1 MNILKQA
8 RHTFGFDME
17 TRDTQE
23 VLHVHLSFF
32 RFCCLPYGLTFYTFS
47 SAVCLVILASI
58 GFATVSEF
66 FLTCET
72 IDKESTMNNGTSQE
86 AIDFACGFLFTEGT
100 FLCGVLTT
108 TFFFLNVL
116 TSVTYRRREFNTAES
131 VPGIVYVQWMLY
143 TVLLPCTLVSAAAFD
158 MWLKPTRG
166 TIPAYYGFTVT
177 SALFMVMWAMFGIYE
192 MNLRHVLFSNFILS
206 AYIAVIGLLN
216 LAGIKVYPMLD
227 RRDNVG
233 AEVFGLAVFGV
244 VIHLVFIA
252 LQKYKIHVR
261 FNSLWR
267 PKSTIGLNETA
278 PNVSGGAP

>member
-1 MNILKQA
+1 MNFLKQA
-8 RHTFGFDME
+8 RHAFGFDME

-47 SAVCLVILASI
+47 SAVCFVIMGAI
-58 GFATVSEF
+58 GLATVSEF
-66 FLTCET
+66 LIKCEALE
-72 IDKESTMNNGTSQE
+72 KESAMSNGTSIE
-86 AIDFACGFLFTEGT
+86 YSDFACSFLFTEGT
-100 FLCGVLTT
+100 FLCGALTT
-108 TFFFLNVL
+108 LFFFLNVL
-116 TSVTYRRREFNTAES
+116 TSVMYRRREFNVAES

-143 TVLLPCTLVSAAAFD
+143 TALLPNTLVSAAAFD
-158 MWLKPTRG
+158 TWLKPTRG

-177 SALFMVMWAMFGIYE
+177 AALFMVMWAIFGIYE
-192 MNLRHVLFSNFILS
+192 MNLRHVLFSNFILT
-206 AYIAVIGLLN
+206 AYIVVIGLLN

-233 AEVFGLAVFGV
+233 AEVFGLTAFGV

-252 LQKYKIHVR
+252 LQKYKVHVR

-267 PKSTIGLNETA
+267 PKPAIGLTDPA
-278 PNVSGGAP
+278 TNVSAGAP